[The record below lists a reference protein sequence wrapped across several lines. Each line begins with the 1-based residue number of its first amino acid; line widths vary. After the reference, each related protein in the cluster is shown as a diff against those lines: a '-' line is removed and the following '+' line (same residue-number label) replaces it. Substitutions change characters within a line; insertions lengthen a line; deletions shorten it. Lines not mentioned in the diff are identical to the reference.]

1 MAAVF
6 SWGTQIQYHLLNQA
20 SPDCLVLVPPA
31 KATFSVGLS
40 QSVIT
45 LLIHA
50 SLQAAG
56 TLPDLFLAANP
67 APQ

>member
-20 SPDCLVLVPPA
+20 SPDCLTLVPPA
-31 KATFSVGLS
+31 KATFSGLS

-50 SLQAAG
+50 SLQVAA